1 MPSQLNTGE
10 KADADA
16 DAIADVIVIGG
27 GPAGSTV
34 AAFLAQRGRRVIL
47 LEKSR
52 HPRFHIGESLLPMN
66 LPILERMGVLD
77 AVEKLGVR
85 KLAADFPAGNSGG
98 FNSFEFSRS
107 LPGSPGHAFQVPR
120 AQFDELLF
128 RRAAALNVDAREDTE
143 VDGVELHGD
152 SATVRLR
159 GAQGENTRLRARFL
173 VDATGRDT
181 LLGSQ
186 LRLKRSHPRHRSAAL
201 FAHFDGV
208 ARREGEHA
216 GNISIYR
223 LADGWIWVIPLPDG
237 LTSIGVV
244 CLPRVLKARSG
255 DRNSFFMEL
264 LHGVPQLADRM
275 RDARMAGDVHA
286 SGNYSYA
293 CDRFHGRGWL
303 MVGDAA
309 AFIDPVFSSGV
320 YLAMHGAERAAE
332 LVDAV
337 LAGAPEAPMQRA
349 YEREMRGGMRRFS
362 WFIERFTSPA
372 LAWLFANSRDVYK
385 LEQATISLLAG
396 RVFNAREVG
405 RRLVL
410 FKVLYYLTSLRLWRE
425 MRRHRRSLRA
435 ASA

>member
-1 MPSQLNTGE
+1 MPPQLNTGE
-10 KADADA
+10 TAD
-16 DAIADVIVIGG
+16 ADVIVIGG

-47 LEKSR
+47 LEKAR

-77 AVEKLGVR
+77 AVEKMGVR
-85 KLAADFPAGNSGG
+85 KLAADFPAGNSRG
-98 FNSFEFSRS
+98 FNAFDFARS

-120 AQFDELLF
+120 AQFDALLF
-128 RRAAALNVDAREDTE
+128 RRAAALQVDAREE
-143 VDGVELHGD
+143 VEVEGVELHGD

-159 GAQGENTRLRARFL
+159 GDRGETSLRARFL

-181 LLGSQ
+181 LLGNQ

-201 FAHFDGV
+201 FAHFEGV
-208 ARREGEHA
+208 ARRDGEYA

-223 LADGWIWVIPLPDG
+223 LAEGWIWVIPLPDG

-244 CLPRVLKARSG
+244 CLPRVLKARAG

-264 LHGVPQLADRM
+264 LLGVPQLADRM
-275 RDARMAGDVHA
+275 RDARLAGEVHA

-320 YLAMHGAERAAE
+320 YLAMHGAERAAQ

-337 LAGAPEAPMQRA
+337 LAGAPEAPLQRA

-405 RRLVL
+405 RRLLL
-410 FKVLYYLTSLRLWRE
+410 FKVLYYLTSLRLWGR
-425 MRRHRRSLRA
+425 MRHHRRSLRA